1 MKYTRTFRRFDTTNL
16 KANYF
21 VKEGEIS
28 WKECTI
34 NKVSRKGIG
43 ITLHTDEKINVGS
56 TLDLKIFISKELEYF
71 TVKGI
76 LKWIKQKEN
85 NFIGGIE
92 LTEFLSETEWIQLI
106 FFITTPSE
114 IRTENI
120 GFATLEDTRENRHQS
135 PPPKVVLSTN

>member
-1 MKYTRTFRRFDTTNL
+1 MILISLRK
-16 KANYF
+16 K
-21 VKEGEIS
+21 IS

-43 ITLHTDEKINVGS
+43 ITFHTDAKINAGS
-56 TLDLKIFISKELEYF
+56 TLDLKIFVSKELEYF

-76 LKWIKQKEN
+76 VKWIKQKEN
-85 NFIGGIE
+85 DFIGGIE
-92 LTEFLSETEWIQLI
+92 LNEFLSETEWIQLI

-120 GFATLEDTRENRHQS
+120 GFTPPEDTRENRHNL
-135 PPPKVVLSTN
+135 PLRK